1 MSELTLNA
9 TLRSDEQQGKGASRR
24 LRREGVTPAI
34 VYGGAKNRKPASISV
49 LQKDILRALDNE
61 AFYSSIIELNIG
73 DKKENVVLIDLQRHP
88 AKDIILHADFLRV
101 SKTTKITKKIPLH
114 FVNEDSCQGVKIG
127 GGKITKLVTEV
138 SITCTA
144 SLLPAFLELDML
156 EIEAGAV
163 LHISDIVLPKG
174 AESSDLSLGHD
185 LAIASVSQA
194 KGKQEDGEGEE
205 EA

>member
-24 LRREGVTPAI
+24 LRREGATPAI
-34 VYGGAKNRKPASISV
+34 VYGGAKNRKPANISV
-49 LQKDILRALDNE
+49 LQKDILRSLDNE
-61 AFYSSIIELNIG
+61 AFYSSVIELNIG

-88 AKDIILHADFLRV
+88 SKDIILHADFLRV
-101 SKTTKITKKIPLH
+101 SKTTKVSKKIPLH
-114 FVNEDSCQGVKIG
+114 FVNEASCQGVKIG

-144 SLLPAFLELDML
+144 ATLPAFLEIDML
-156 EIEAGAV
+156 EVTAGSV
-163 LHISDIVLPKG
+163 LHISDIALPKG
-174 AESSDLSLGHD
+174 AESSDLKLGHD
-185 LAIASVSQA
+185 LAVASVSQA
-194 KGKQEDGEGEE
+194 KGKKEEGEE